1 MPGGRKILKRFF
13 TQRWFLI
20 TLAFLLAMGYAQ
32 AENWR
37 PLAELQA
44 LRYAIVA
51 SVLFIMALPLRLGS
65 VWEALRRPRAVLL
78 ACGINYV
85 LLPLVAWA
93 MTVGLQEEMAVG
105 LMVVAATPSTLASAA
120 VWTRRAGGNDAIAI
134 VVTVV
139 TNLSCFVMTPLW
151 LFAATG
157 LRDWKSDMLGE
168 MVVRLGLLVVFPMVL
183 AQLLR
188 LYRPITRWSD
198 MQKSALSVL
207 AQCGILTMVLLGAI
221 KAGNELNDPSVDT
234 QMPITTALT
243 MLFAVIVLHCLMLW
257 AGHWFGEK
265 CGLSRPDRIAVG
277 FSGSQKT
284 LVVGLHVAVTYF
296 GGLAILPMVAYH
308 IGQLLIDAL
317 VADRLRQEEP

>member
-1 MPGGRKILKRFF
+1 MPSGQKILKRFF

-20 TLAFLLAMGYAQ
+20 TLAFLLAMGYTQ

-51 SVLFIMALPLRLGS
+51 SVLFIMALPLRLES
-65 VWEALRRPRAVLL
+65 VWEALGRPRAVLL

-85 LLPLVAWA
+85 LLPLVAWV

-151 LFAATG
+151 LFATTG

-168 MVVRLGLLVVFPMVL
+168 MIVRLGLLVVFPMVL

-243 MLFAVIVLHCLMLW
+243 MLFTVIVLHCLMLW

-317 VADRLRQEEP
+317 VADRLRQKGP